1 MNQEEYQEEYQN
13 AINEEVK
20 GSESAVRKMLLYY
33 VSALQSIGVED
44 VKQYIATRIGEMISL
59 SEEQVQFI
67 LANFNKENKLIEN
80 LDNSIQLLEKMKKEE
95 KLDLESLDIVIQVL
109 NLIMKDYDNFKLQ

>member
-1 MNQEEYQEEYQN
+1 MNQEEYQN

-33 VSALQSIGVED
+33 VSALQSVGVED

-80 LDNSIQLLEKMKKEE
+80 LDNSIQLLEKMRKEK

>member
-1 MNQEEYQEEYQN
+1 MNQEEYQN

-33 VSALQSIGVED
+33 VSALQSVGV
-44 VKQYIATRIGEMISL
+44 VATRIGEMISL

-80 LDNSIQLLEKMKKEE
+80 LGNSIQLLEKMRKEE

-109 NLIMKDYDNFKLQ
+109 NLIMKDYDSFKLQ